1 MVLTL
6 QRDMKGNIERINESE
21 KVSVAVTKRLDDVT
35 KDRNELRDK
44 LTAAKD
50 LIKKEREENRNR

>member
-1 MVLTL
+1 
-6 QRDMKGNIERINESE
+6 MKGNIERINESE
-21 KVSVAVTKRLDDVT
+21 KVCVAVTKRLDDVT